1 MIADDYTSLTLE
13 VYSKANIAV
22 DVAKLTTAYGP
33 RGFIVASDG
42 TLKCTKTVL
51 SGEPFRIPSGLPA
64 EKWWIT
70 VSGTST
76 VTSVAIG
83 ESMEDLDG

>member
-1 MIADDYTSLTLE
+1 MLLR
-13 VYSKANIAV
+13 
-22 DVAKLTTAYGP
+22 L
-33 RGFIVASDG
+33 
-42 TLKCTKTVL
+42 L
-51 SGEPFRIPSGLPA
+51 PFRIPSGLPS
-64 EKWWIT
+64 EKWWIA